1 MYINMWVS
9 WSYTTV
15 YACCYVDIISTI
27 QILSAQRHRHT
38 QHSTTTTSTIS
49 SNNTVVV
56 PAYTQL
62 SSDFTWIVGA
72 ADSLTTM
79 QRCLFQDLTTGTFQ
93 RIVYP
98 GMHSLALYST
108 LYIEYIYIDYID
120 SLLIIY

>member
-1 MYINMWVS
+1 MWVS

-15 YACCYVDIISTI
+15 YHCCFVDIISTI
-27 QILSAQRHRHT
+27 QILSAQRQRHT

-49 SNNTVVV
+49 CNNTVVA
-56 PAYTQL
+56 AYTQL

-72 ADSLTTM
+72 ADMLTTM

-108 LYIEYIYIDYID
+108 LYIDYIL
-120 SLLIIY
+120 SIY